1 MSVRR
6 DAMVGLVL
14 VGAAVLAIVGT
25 LWLQGVMV
33 RGDFREVEAVFSEV
47 GLIRAGNAVKL
58 RGVGIGRVRSISV
71 DPDGQRVRVVLRIRS
86 DIVLPEDAV
95 VILSPESMF
104 GDWQAEIHSSDR
116 FRGAR
121 YTYPQDDDPDA
132 LPGYAL
138 PDVTQLTAA
147 ADRISENIEV
157 LTERIGIA
165 FSEETA
171 QNIASLIGNVEDVTE
186 RLSELV
192 SQQATSFSDV
202 TEDLGAATREIG
214 AAATEARRTFEAVH
228 VLVSREELGAT
239 LEDLAA
245 IAGHMRSFSAELE
258 GTNEEIRHMAAQ
270 ADSTFSRTN
279 RLMARIEEGEG
290 TLGRLLRDPTVADEL
305 EGTLEE
311 LQLLLADIRE
321 NPRRYLRLSIF

>member
-1 MSVRR
+1 MNVKR
-6 DAMVGLVL
+6 DAMVGIVL
-14 VGAAVLAIVGT
+14 VGAIVLAVVGT

-33 RGDFREVEAVFSEV
+33 RGDVREVEAVFSEV
-47 GLIRAGNAVKL
+47 GLIRSGNAVKL
-58 RGVGIGRVRSISV
+58 RGVRVGRVQDITLA
-71 DPDGQRVRVVLRIRS
+71 PDGARVRVTLRIQA
-86 DIVLPEDAV
+86 DVTLPDDPV

-104 GDWQAEIHSSDR
+104 GDWQAEIQPSGR
-116 FRGAR
+116 FPGVR
-121 YTYPQDDDPDA
+121 YTRPREDEPDV

-157 LTERIGIA
+157 LTERVGIA
-165 FSEETA
+165 FTEETA

-192 SQQATSFSDV
+192 SQQATSFQDI
-202 TEDLGAATREIG
+202 TEDLGIATREIG
-214 AAATEARRTFEAVH
+214 AAAEEARATFQTVNA
-228 VLVSREELGAT
+228 LAGRPELGTT
-239 LEDLAA
+239 LEDMAVISSNLR
-245 IAGHMRSFSAELE
+245 GFSGELE
-258 GTNEEIRHMAAQ
+258 QTNADLRQMATQ
-270 ADSTFSRTN
+270 ADSTLGQVA
-279 RLMARIEEGEG
+279 RLMASIEAGEG
-290 TLGRLLRDPTVADEL
+290 TLGRLLRDPTAAGEL

>member
-1 MSVRR
+1 MNVKR
-6 DAMVGLVL
+6 DAMVGIVL
-14 VGAAVLAIVGT
+14 VGAIILAVVGT

-33 RGDFREVEAVFSEV
+33 RGEVREVEAVFSEV
-47 GLIRAGNAVKL
+47 GLIRSGNAVKL
-58 RGVGIGRVRSISV
+58 RGVRVGRVQDITLA
-71 DPDGQRVRVVLRIRS
+71 PDGARVRVTLRIQA
-86 DIVLPEDAV
+86 DVTLPDDPV

-104 GDWQAEIHSSDR
+104 GDWQAEIQPSGR
-116 FRGAR
+116 FPGVRSTR
-121 YTYPQDDDPDA
+121 PREDEPDV

-157 LTERIGIA
+157 LTERVGIA
-165 FSEETA
+165 FTEETA

-192 SQQATSFSDV
+192 AQQASSFQEV
-202 TEDLGAATREIG
+202 TEDLGIATREIG
-214 AAATEARRTFEAVH
+214 AAAEEARATFQTVNA
-228 VLVSREELGAT
+228 LAGRAELGTT
-239 LEDLAA
+239 LEDMAVISSNLR
-245 IAGHMRSFSAELE
+245 GFSGELE
-258 GTNEEIRHMAAQ
+258 QTNADLRQMAAQ
-270 ADSTFSRTN
+270 ADSTLGQVG
-279 RLMARIEEGEG
+279 RLMASIEAGEG
-290 TLGRLLRDPTVADEL
+290 TLGRLLRDPTAAGEL